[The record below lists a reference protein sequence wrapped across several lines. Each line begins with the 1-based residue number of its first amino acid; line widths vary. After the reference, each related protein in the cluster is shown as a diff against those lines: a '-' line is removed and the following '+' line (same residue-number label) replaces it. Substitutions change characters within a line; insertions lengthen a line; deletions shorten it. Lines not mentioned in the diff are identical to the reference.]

1 MAAMTL
7 EHWLARLKPG
17 ETPVFRHTKEAL
29 AELAPRGDKVSAKEI
44 VAPILADPLATLRL
58 IFNANNRSSRHFG
71 TEVATVEHAILM
83 QGVSIFLAK
92 VRDLPVLEDTPQGR
106 DKDILAS
113 LYRLARLAQHAS
125 WQARDFGTL
134 YHDTRA
140 EELQVAAVLYYAP
153 EFLFWLDAPDIAD
166 QLARLR
172 RRLPSAEAEQQAI
185 GFVLPPFREMLLESW
200 KIPEVTR
207 DLLKAEDGG
216 HVRSRIVRA
225 ALDIAHRS
233 RHGWWNER
241 LAESY
246 QTLAEI
252 EHMAID
258 MVVTTVHDNAIR
270 AARAGSWVHAA
281 PAAAWLPMQ
290 AGEWPREIEP
300 EPIRPAVPEQDLARP
315 IAADKETPRPA
326 VPMQET
332 AKPAAPVTKVVKPA
346 VPVPEPVKPAVPE
359 KEASRPAVPE
369 KPEPVHTACPMPVRS
384 VLDETIANIESHLD
398 NSLSLS
404 QMLAIILKGLHTGLG
419 LTRVLFALVT
429 PDGKRVKCRFTLGIP
444 GGEPLRHFEF
454 PLDSKDLFGILMSKM
469 QSVWVNDEN
478 RGKLWPRVNPDLR
491 AMIGSGDFYA
501 MSLFGND
508 KPIGLI
514 YADRGHG
521 ECELDGRTY
530 EDFKKLCLE
539 AAKGLSRVKPG

>member
-29 AELAPRGDKVSAKEI
+29 AALAPSGDKVSAKEI

-71 TEVATVEHAILM
+71 AEVATVEHAILM
-83 QGVSIFLAK
+83 QGVNIFLGK
-92 VRDLPVLEDTPQGR
+92 VNDLPVLEDTPQGR
-106 DKDILAS
+106 DKEILAS

-216 HVRSRIVRA
+216 HARARIVRA

-241 LAESY
+241 LTECY

-252 EHMAID
+252 EHMAVD
-258 MVVTTVHDNAIR
+258 MVIATVHDNAIR

-281 PAAAWLPMQ
+281 PAAAWLPMLP
-290 AGEWPREIEP
+290 GEWPREAEKEP
-300 EPIRPAVPEQDLARP
+300 ARPSVPVKEVARP
-315 IAADKETPRPA
+315 IVPAKEA
-326 VPMQET
+326 G
-332 AKPAAPVTKVVKPA
+332 KPV
-346 VPVPEPVKPAVPE
+346 VPE
-359 KEASRPAVPE
+359 KQAARPVVPE
-369 KPEPVHTACPMPVRS
+369 KAEPTHTACPMPVRS
-384 VLDETIANIESHLD
+384 VLEETIANIESHLD

-419 LTRVLFALVT
+419 LSRVLFALLT
-429 PDGKRVKCRFTLGIP
+429 
-444 GGEPLRHFEF
+444 
-454 PLDSKDLFGILMSKM
+454 
-469 QSVWVNDEN
+469 
-478 RGKLWPRVNPDLR
+478 
-491 AMIGSGDFYA
+491 
-501 MSLFGND
+501 
-508 KPIGLI
+508 
-514 YADRGHG
+514 
-521 ECELDGRTY
+521 
-530 EDFKKLCLE
+530 
-539 AAKGLSRVKPG
+539 